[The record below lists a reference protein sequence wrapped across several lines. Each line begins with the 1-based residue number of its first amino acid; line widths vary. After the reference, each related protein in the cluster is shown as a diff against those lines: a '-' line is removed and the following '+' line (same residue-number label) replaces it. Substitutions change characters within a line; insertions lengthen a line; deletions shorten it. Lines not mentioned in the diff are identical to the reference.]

1 MISSGL
7 SLFCR
12 FIFLGFGCNKSS
24 HSTWTT
30 FSDGGQSQTL
40 DIQAFGMAHPV
51 FSSTEDPSVYYLR
64 KMKIS

>member
-30 FSDGGQSQTL
+30 FSDGGHLHYPAVAEHQQALSQAL
-40 DIQAFGMAHPV
+40 GGGGDRH
-51 FSSTEDPSVYYLR
+51 
-64 KMKIS
+64 